1 MVRVRHQN
9 VFFRPLIDSGLVFQA
24 KWVTVVSILW
34 AASTLVG
41 MFWFIAMNERKCI
54 ADAMGTS
61 ICQQRMI
68 PIKVSPANLKV
79 GFLKTHKTASR
90 TLQNIILR
98 FGMKKNKVFAMPP
111 NCETKFYQE
120 EGWNA
125 TFQVKAMERNPWHA
139 TYLRHQ
145 LYDLCVFHSRWNKEE
160 YRKLL
165 GSHATFLTILRDPV
179 TQFESQYSFFNVGK
193 HFQLNI
199 QEFIDKVHSGDLK
212 HRGYLVDNRIYRGLN
227 QQAFDLGL
235 SYEDQLNETRIA
247 EFVDQQLQTFSFAAI
262 TERFDES
269 MVIVAEILNVPL
281 SWVASIPI
289 GVRNDSLRLRLMSLQ
304 KADHAL
310 YEAFDRSLDE
320 TIQIYGKKRFQSNLA
335 KLRRIQMIL
344 HKECDLDLNSN
355 LSARMFSS
363 QECSWIQMGERS
375 LIEEARDYTIAQWN
389 EKYPKARVKMSC
401 HQNLNPNT

>member
-1 MVRVRHQN
+1 
-9 VFFRPLIDSGLVFQA
+9 
-24 KWVTVVSILW
+24 
-34 AASTLVG
+34 

-160 YRKLL
+160 YRW
-165 GSHATFLTILRDPV
+165 
-179 TQFESQYSFFNVGK
+179 
-193 HFQLNI
+193 
-199 QEFIDKVHSGDLK
+199 VHSGDLK

-289 GVRNDSLRLRLMSLQ
+289 GVRNDSLRISLSEKSKLRLMSLQ